1 MKKFR
6 LAVLAAVVCTAAL
19 LTSCIKEESYKVD
32 MAQLDVTFD
41 TRADEEEDT
50 SGSQQQGDGIKD
62 VMLWAFK
69 CTLNSDGT
77 LKTVDENTATGWRHV
92 QNVNANGSLTNIHL
106 PLPICGDGTSPTASQ
121 SYVVV
126 AVINTEQFGTTSFG
140 GFSRATTYEQLTTG
154 TFDASDTLFWKYR
167 PDDELLVPEDM
178 PVSSWAI
185 ITVTNKNTHSGNCL
199 ALTLPTYRAV
209 AKVQLNMNK
218 SNDNFG
224 VVVTDVKIKS
234 NLAPNR
240 GCILSKS
247 SQVPDTGAAAKRLCY
262 PNQEAGPEWWGTP
275 TYDNTTVQL
284 CNSTNGDIEG
294 SEGDETDA
302 NLESEYLATS
312 ITEIDAE
319 IDAYTWVG
327 SAFLY
332 ENKAE
337 PVDAGTEY
345 NTEPTSGN
353 GYYMEITYVFNR
365 NYKDAD
371 GNDLMLNDDGS
382 FNEDAEGNEEP
393 VTRYVPLPKIVRN
406 HDYRVNATVSVNVDG
421 YLIVNYKVTE
431 WSTASVNVPSFN

>member
-41 TRADEEEDT
+41 TRADEEDT
-50 SGSQQQGDGIKD
+50 SASQQQGDGIKD

-77 LKTVDENTATGWRHV
+77 PTGVTETATGWRHV

-106 PLPICGDGTSPTASQ
+106 PLPICGDGSPTASQ

-126 AVINTEQFGTTSFG
+126 AVINTEQFGTTSIG
-140 GFSRATTYEQLTTG
+140 GFSRATTYNQLTTG
-154 TFDASDTLFWKYR
+154 TFDASGTLFWKYR
-167 PDDELLVPEDM
+167 PDDDLLVPEDM
-178 PVSSWAI
+178 PVSSWAT
-185 ITVTNKNTHSGNCL
+185 ITVTNANTHADKCL

-234 NLAPNR
+234 NLAPNK
-240 GCILSKS
+240 GLILSKS
-247 SQVPDTGAAAKRLCY
+247 SQVPDTGDDAKRLCY
-262 PNQEAGPEWWGTP
+262 PNQTAGPEWWVNSNSM
-275 TYDNTTVQL
+275 TYEETTIPL
-284 CNSTNGDIEG
+284 ANSVDGDVPG
-294 SEGDETDA
+294 DSGDESDLTNVTSSFIDTPIYYDA
-302 NLESEYLATS
+302 A
-312 ITEIDAE
+312 DP
-319 IDAYTWVG
+319 DAYNWVG

-332 ENKAE
+332 ENDGAV
-337 PVDAGTEY
+337 VDAGAEY
-345 NTEPTSGN
+345 DQAPTGN
-353 GYYMEITYVFNR
+353 NGGYYMQITYVFNR
-365 NYKDAD
+365 NKTT
-371 GNDLMLNDDGS
+371 
-382 FNEDAEGNEEP
+382 EDMQNSVSEGQYMVSEEEGDEE

-406 HDYRVNATVSVNVDG
+406 HDYRVNATVEVVVNGKLQITYTVTDWTDETVD
-421 YLIVNYKVTE
+421 
-431 WSTASVNVPSFN
+431 VPSFN

>member
-6 LAVLAAVVCTAAL
+6 LAVLAAVVCSAAL
-19 LTSCIKEESYKVD
+19 LTSCIKEESYEVD

-41 TRADEEEDT
+41 TRADEEDT
-50 SGSQQQGDGIKD
+50 SVSQQQGDGIQD

-69 CTLNSDGT
+69 CTLNDNGT
-77 LKTVDENTATGWRHV
+77 INTVNENTATGWRHV

-106 PLPICGDGTSPTASQ
+106 PLPICGDGSSTTASQ

-126 AVINTEQFGTTSFG
+126 AVINTEQFGTTDIG
-140 GFSRATTYEQLTTG
+140 GFSRATTYTQLTTG
-154 TFDASDTLFWKYR
+154 TFDASGTLFWGYR
-167 PDDELLVPEDM
+167 PDDEELLPENM
-178 PVSSWAI
+178 PISSWAT
-185 ITVTNKNTHSGNCL
+185 ITVTNENTHPDNCL

-234 NLAPNR
+234 SSAPNR

-247 SQVPDTGAAAKRLCY
+247 SQVPSTGDARRLCY
-262 PNQEAGPEWWGTP
+262 PNQIAGPEWWETP
-275 TYDNTTVQL
+275 KM
-284 CNSTNGDIEG
+284 
-294 SEGDETDA
+294 A
-302 NLESEYLATS
+302 A
-312 ITEIDAE
+312 AE
-319 IDAYTWVG
+319 IQLANSPDIYDDEGNITSVSSSFLPTGAYYDADPTVYSPIG

-332 ENKAE
+332 ENDAE

-353 GYYMEITYVFNR
+353 GYYMKITYVFNR
-365 NYKDAD
+365 NKTTE
-371 GNDLMLNDDGS
+371 NMLNS
-382 FNEDAEGNEEP
+382 VSEGQYTVSDEEGDEE
-393 VTRYVPLPKIVRN
+393 VIRYVPLPKIVRN
-406 HDYRVNATVSVNVDG
+406 HDYRVNATVSVNVNG

-431 WSTASVNVPSFN
+431 WETASVDVPSFN

>member
-19 LTSCIKEESYKVD
+19 LTSCIKEESYEVD

-41 TRADEEEDT
+41 TRADEEDT

-69 CTLNSDGT
+69 CTLNDDDGT
-77 LKTVDENTATGWRHV
+77 LKTVDEDTATGWRHV

-106 PLPICGDGTSPTASQ
+106 PLPICGDGSSTAASQ

-126 AVINTEQFGTTSFG
+126 AVINTEQFGETSIG
-140 GFSRATTYEQLTTG
+140 GFSRATTYTQLTEG
-154 TFDASDTLFWKYR
+154 TFDASGTLFWGYR
-167 PDDELLVPEDM
+167 PDDEKLVPEDM
-178 PVSSWAI
+178 PVSSWAT
-185 ITVTNKNTHSGNCL
+185 ITVTNDNTHADKCL

-234 NLAPNR
+234 TSAPNE
-240 GCILSKS
+240 GLILSES
-247 SQVPDTGAAAKRLCY
+247 SQVPTASAAKRLCY
-262 PNQEAGPEWWGTP
+262 PNQTAGPEWWGTP
-275 TYDNTTVQL
+275 TM
-284 CNSTNGDIEG
+284 
-294 SEGDETDA
+294 A
-302 NLESEYLATS
+302 A
-312 ITEIDAE
+312 AE
-319 IDAYTWVG
+319 IQLANSPDIAYDDEGNITSVSSSFLPTGASYDADPTVYSPIG

-345 NTEPTSGN
+345 NTEPTSGY

-365 NYKDAD
+365 NKTTED
-371 GNDLMLNDDGS
+371 MLNSVSEGQYTVSDE
-382 FNEDAEGNEEP
+382 EDEE
-393 VTRYVPLPKIVRN
+393 VVRYVPLPKIVRN
-406 HDYRVNATVSVNVDG
+406 HDYRVNATVDVVVNG
-421 YLIVNYKVTE
+421 KLKIIYEVTDWDE
-431 WSTASVNVPSFN
+431 KTITVPEFN

>member
-19 LTSCIKEESYKVD
+19 LTSCIKEESYEVE

-41 TRADEEEDT
+41 TRADEEDT

-77 LKTVDENTATGWRHV
+77 LKTVDEDTATGWRHV

-106 PLPICGDGTSPTASQ
+106 PLPICGDGKSEETSQ

-126 AVINTEQFGTTSFG
+126 AVINTEQFGTTSIG
-140 GFSRATTYEQLTTG
+140 GFSRATTYKQLTEG
-154 TFDASDTLFWKYR
+154 TFDASNTLFWKYQ
-167 PDDELLVPEDM
+167 PYELLPEHM
-178 PVSSWAI
+178 PVSSWAT
-185 ITVTNKNTHSGNCL
+185 ITVTNANTHPDKCL

-234 NLAPNR
+234 KLAPTQ
-240 GCILSKS
+240 GLILSKS
-247 SQVPDTGAAAKRLCY
+247 SQVPETGDAKRLCY
-262 PNQEAGPEWWGTP
+262 PNQTAGPEWWGTP
-275 TYDNTTVQL
+275 T
-284 CNSTNGDIEG
+284 E
-294 SEGDETDA
+294 A
-302 NLESEYLATS
+302 A
-312 ITEIDAE
+312 AE
-319 IDAYTWVG
+319 IQLANSPDIKTDTEGNITSVSSSFLPTGASYDTNPTVYSPIG

-332 ENKAE
+332 ENDNEEVVVK
-337 PVDAGTEY
+337 DDYTDITTDNG
-345 NTEPTSGN
+345 

-365 NYKDAD
+365 NYKDED
-371 GNDLMLNDDGS
+371 GNDLMWNKDGTFNDSLTD
-382 FNEDAEGNEEP
+382 NEE
-393 VTRYVPLPKIVRN
+393 VTRRVPLPKIVRN
-406 HDYRVNATVSVNVDG
+406 HDYRVNATVSVNVNG

-431 WSTASVNVPSFN
+431 WETASVDVPSFN

>member
-19 LTSCIKEESYKVD
+19 LTSCIKEESYEVD

-41 TRADEEEDT
+41 TRADEEDT

-69 CTLNSDGT
+69 CTLNDDDT
-77 LKTVDENTATGWRHV
+77 LKTVDEDTATGWRHV

-126 AVINTEQFGTTSFG
+126 AVINTEQFGTTDIG
-140 GFSRATTYEQLTTG
+140 GFSRATTYTQLTEG
-154 TFDASDTLFWKYR
+154 TFDASGTLFWKYR
-167 PDDELLVPEDM
+167 PDDEDLVPEDM
-178 PVSSWAI
+178 PVSSWAT
-185 ITVTNKNTHSGNCL
+185 ITVTNANTHADNCL

-234 NLAPNR
+234 NSAPNR

-247 SQVPDTGAAAKRLCY
+247 SQVPSTGDAKRLCY
-262 PNQEAGPEWWGTP
+262 PNQTAGPQWWVTP
-275 TYDNTTVQL
+275 TT
-284 CNSTNGDIEG
+284 
-294 SEGDETDA
+294 A
-302 NLESEYLATS
+302 A
-312 ITEIDAE
+312 AE
-319 IDAYTWVG
+319 IQLANSPEIESDTEGITSVSSSFFPTGASYDADPTVYSPIG

-332 ENKAE
+332 ENNAE

-345 NTEPTSGN
+345 DQEPTSGD

-365 NYKDAD
+365 QCDTD
-371 GNDLMLNDDGS
+371 GMLDTDGKFIVDL
-382 FNEDAEGNEEP
+382 EGNEKP

-406 HDYRVNATVSVNVDG
+406 HDYRVNATVSVNVNG

-431 WSTASVNVPSFN
+431 WETASVDVPSFN

>member
-19 LTSCIKEESYKVD
+19 LTSCIKEESYEVD

-41 TRADEEEDT
+41 TRADEEDT

-77 LKTVDENTATGWRHV
+77 PTGVTETATGWRHV

-106 PLPICGDGTSPTASQ
+106 PLPICGDGTSTAASQ

-126 AVINTEQFGTTSFG
+126 AVINTEQFGNTSIG
-140 GFSRATTYEQLTTG
+140 GFSRATTYNQLTTG
-154 TFDASDTLFWKYR
+154 TFDASGTLFWGYR
-167 PDDELLVPEDM
+167 PDDDLLVPEDM
-178 PVSSWAI
+178 PVSSWAT
-185 ITVTNKNTHSGNCL
+185 ITVTNANTHADKCL

-234 NLAPNR
+234 NLAPNK
-240 GCILSKS
+240 GLILSKS
-247 SQVPDTGAAAKRLCY
+247 SQVPDTGDDAKRLCY
-262 PNQEAGPEWWGTP
+262 PNQTAGPEWWETP
-275 TYDNTTVQL
+275 T
-284 CNSTNGDIEG
+284 E
-294 SEGDETDA
+294 A
-302 NLESEYLATS
+302 A
-312 ITEIDAE
+312 AE
-319 IDAYTWVG
+319 IQLANSPDIDGETGAVTTSFLPAGAFYDDDPTVYSPIG

-345 NTEPTSGN
+345 DTEPTSGN

-371 GNDLMLNDDGS
+371 GNDLMWNDDNT
-382 FNEDAEGNEEP
+382 FNASLTGNET

-406 HDYRVNATVSVNVDG
+406 HDYRVNATVSVNVNG

-431 WSTASVNVPSFN
+431 WETALVDVPSFN

>member
-1 MKKFR
+1 
-6 LAVLAAVVCTAAL
+6 
-19 LTSCIKEESYKVD
+19 

-41 TRADEEEDT
+41 TRADEEDT

-77 LKTVDENTATGWRHV
+77 PTGVDETATGWRHV

-106 PLPICGDGTSPTASQ
+106 PLPICGDGSSAASQ

-126 AVINTEQFGTTSFG
+126 AVINTEQFGTTNIG
-140 GFSRATTYEQLTTG
+140 GFSRATTYTQLTTG
-154 TFDASDTLFWKYR
+154 TFDASNTLFWKHQPY
-167 PDDELLVPEDM
+167 DEELLPEHM
-178 PVSSWAI
+178 PVSSWAT
-185 ITVTNKNTHSGNCL
+185 ITVTNENTHADKCL

-234 NLAPNR
+234 NLAPTQ

-247 SQVPDTGAAAKRLCY
+247 SQVPTASDAKLLCY
-262 PNQEAGPEWWGTP
+262 PNQEAPEWWVSSMK
-275 TYDNTTVQL
+275 YAATTIPL
-284 CNSTNGDIEG
+284 ANSVDGNVPGD
-294 SEGDETDA
+294 SGDESDLTNVISSFNDTPIYYDFD
-302 NLESEYLATS
+302 SDDSDPT
-312 ITEIDAE
+312 TP
-319 IDAYTWVG
+319 TWVG

-332 ENKAE
+332 ENDGAV
-337 PVDAGTEY
+337 VDAGAEY
-345 NTEPTSGN
+345 DQAPTGTN
-353 GYYMEITYVFNR
+353 GGYYMEITYVFNR
-365 NYKDAD
+365 NYKDAN
-371 GNDLMLNDDGS
+371 GNDLMWNDDGS

-406 HDYRVNATVSVNVDG
+406 HDYRVNATVDVVVNG
-421 YLIVNYKVTE
+421 RLKIIYEVTNWGE
-431 WSTASVNVPSFN
+431 KTITVPEFE